1 MDFFATTFHGIED
14 VAAAEVSSL
23 LDGEPVVDIGKVFF
37 KGSVEDCARVNY
49 ACKTVN
55 RVFLLLVSES
65 VDGLS
70 DVERV
75 SASVD
80 YAGYIDRCQSF
91 AVRAERVGVHPFT
104 SLDVAAAVGKAVI
117 ESFRS
122 ATGVR
127 LKVSLNNP
135 DVEVYALLRDGEFL
149 LGLDTTGES
158 LHRRFYRRGYHRAAL
173 SPAVA
178 NSMVRLS
185 GWKRT
190 QSLIDPFCGSGT
202 IPLEAVVNGLNL
214 CPGLRRGGLRMERL
228 VFFDRDVL
236 LKVREQLCRE
246 ERVGELLKV
255 VGLDVSPRAVEV
267 ARSSLEAMNVGPVA
281 VFLTGNAMRLE
292 KYIQQ
297 DFDRVVCNP
306 PFGIRLGL
314 RDPQKFY
321 TECFTSIRHACPE
334 SSLTVLV
341 SKPAATIRAL
351 TASGWTPISIRKILL
366 GNITAHIITS
376 T

>member
-255 VGLDVSPRAVEV
+255 VGLDASPRAVEV